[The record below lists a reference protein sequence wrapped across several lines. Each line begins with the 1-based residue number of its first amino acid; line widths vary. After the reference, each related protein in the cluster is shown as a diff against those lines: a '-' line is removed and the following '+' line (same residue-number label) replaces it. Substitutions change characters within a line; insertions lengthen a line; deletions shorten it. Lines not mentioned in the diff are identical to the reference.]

1 MKLACWVISL
11 NPEAE
16 NTVKLL
22 MSLQRQ
28 GLSAEIFPA
37 VDGRD
42 AMPPLERDERLN
54 KTLSLIRHRKLLTN
68 SEMGCYLSHLRAVRK
83 AYDEGYSH
91 VCLFEDDVV
100 IEDDFAE
107 VLFEFAKDDVELV
120 RYMALRLRRRK
131 TLREFVASS
140 GVAYKLVRPERGAVG
155 AQAYLMNRRGMKKFI
170 DCALEIYEPVDK
182 LFDHFW
188 LFDLQVCGVEPHTVY
203 ELEHETSV
211 QKVPDTTAVKPNW
224 WQRLLFHPVKLWF
237 SIRRHSYM
245 FMHRRDFLPASMPEG
260 VQGKTR
266 RIR

>member
-22 MSLQRQ
+22 ASLREQ
-28 GLSAEIFPA
+28 GVPADLFPA
-37 VDGRD
+37 VDGRK
-42 AMPPLERDERLN
+42 AMPELLRGEHLN
-54 KTLSLIRHRKLLTN
+54 RNLALIRHRKLLTN

-100 IEDDFAE
+100 IEEDFAE
-107 VLFEFAKDDVELV
+107 VLFEAAKDDIELL
-120 RYMALRLRRRK
+120 RFMALRLRRRK
-131 TLREFVASS
+131 PLREFSASS
-140 GVAYKLVRPERGAVG
+140 GVRYRVVRPERGAVG

-170 DCALEIYEPVDK
+170 DAALEIYEPVDK

-188 LFDLQVCGVEPHTVY
+188 LFDLQVCGIEPHTVY

-211 QKVPDTTAVKPNW
+211 QKEPDPEAAKPNW

-245 FMHRRDFLPASMPEG
+245 LAHRAEFRPCTMPEG
-260 VQGKTR
+260 EQGKTS